1 MKTKRDIIQL
11 ILALTACLTVACSDH
26 DGLEQTGDKSASTLN
41 LAARTRGGED
51 NQNELSSVHV
61 FIARATP
68 AEGLPEYTEGDFF
81 RSGDTWTS
89 TAGVSQQNYYIY
101 GYAPSGIGSCTI
113 SKLDGQ
119 STYEPGA
126 VLTFTGMDPVS
137 DSDVGFVEGVMGTTT
152 KEATIG
158 VGYDDITS
166 GNYLYEGQPEG
177 QNYICLKLS
186 HLYAAI
192 IIHAKVHADYTDLRT
207 IKIRKMELYS
217 DYKKPNATVTLRKD
231 VGISSIKW
239 SGDFDN
245 DASNVETRK
254 TIYENSEGIELIVG
268 EAKRIGSGYLIP
280 NQKVKLIT
288 TYDIYDKK
296 GNLVRY
302 NCTASNLIDMTT
314 ESRLKKV
321 EAGEKLNLTLTVN
334 PSYVYQLSEPDPE
347 TEPAP

>member
-1 MKTKRDIIQL
+1 MKKRWL
-11 ILALTACLTVACSDH
+11 TYMMLMAGAMPLLTAGCSEETEPLLH
-26 DGLEQTGDKSASTLN
+26 EPASQLH
-41 LAARTRGGED
+41 LAARTRAGD
-51 NQNELSSVHV
+51 ADQNELSSVHV

-81 RSGDTWTS
+81 RNGDTWTS

-101 GYAPSGIGSCTI
+101 GYAPSGIGTCSI

-126 VLTFTGMDPVS
+126 VLTFTEMDPIS
-137 DSDVGFVEGVMGTTT
+137 DSDVGFVEGVLGTTT

-166 GNYLYEGQPEG
+166 GNYLFVGQPEG

-192 IIHAKVHADYTDLRT
+192 TIHAKVHADYTDLRT
-207 IKIRKMELYS
+207 IKIRKMVLYS
-217 DYKKPNATVTLRKD
+217 DYKKPNATVTLLKD
-231 VGISSIKW
+231 VGIKSIEW

-245 DASNVETRK
+245 DASSVETRK